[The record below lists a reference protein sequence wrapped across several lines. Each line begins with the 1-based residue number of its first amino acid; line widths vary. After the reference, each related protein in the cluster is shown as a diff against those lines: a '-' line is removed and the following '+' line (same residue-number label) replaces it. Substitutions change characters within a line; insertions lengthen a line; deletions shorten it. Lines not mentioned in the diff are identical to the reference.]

1 MATDRDSAPDLSTIP
16 FAYRLFFLYLEPLTA
31 FVGAGFA
38 AGLPAQYLAY
48 LSPPSDSPSPS
59 PSPLPT
65 GTLVAVYQLA
75 NLFIFCALG
84 EALILRST
92 ASRRTWR
99 AMLGALLVA
108 DVGHLGTMLPLA
120 LEKGWLATFAG
131 GDMAFVYAAAA
142 MRVAFLMGVGMKGAR
157 ANVGREGQ
165 PLVSGDDLE

>member
-1 MATDRDSAPDLSTIP
+1 MATDRDSAPDLSAIP
-16 FAYRLFFLYLEPLTA
+16 LAYRLFFLYLEPLAA

-48 LSPPSDSPSPS
+48 LSPPSDSPS